1 MKKVRIL
8 LYKTPKFKWKYIVNW
23 LISIRTWS
31 WWSHIEIWTTGTDGD
46 FAYPPQNPRTDWAYE
61 KGFYGTC
68 WTSTMRGED
77 NGTVKRPANEVLDH
91 PENWD
96 YIEIELEDHKYDNLI
111 TLMQIEVEGNEG
123 YSKWDLLKF
132 ISPIHFP
139 DNDRNIC
146 SEFVDYMLFQVD
158 IFRKYGI
165 VSPGKVAKKLIR
177 LGCKVGSLK

>member
-1 MKKVRIL
+1 MSNQKYIRVL
-8 LYKTPKFKWKYIVNW
+8 FYVTPKFKWKYWVNW
-23 LISIRTWS
+23 LISIRTLS
-31 WWSHIEIWTTGTDGD
+31 WYSHCEIWTPDENDRFTMAGNNRPMD
-46 FAYPPQNPRTDWAYE
+46 YW
-61 KGFYGTC
+61 GTC